1 MNEFIQNRGTILVAD
16 DDPAILRLVSTVVE
30 GEGFKAAA
38 AADGKEAY
46 KILRSG
52 IPIMA
57 AIIDV
62 VMPYIHG
69 TDLVKFMSSDERF
82 KHIPVVIMT
91 AEQSAR
97 LQSAGIA
104 SGASAFLPKPFSNAQ
119 LRALLRTFTSKEAGP
134 PK

>member
-1 MNEFIQNRGTILVAD
+1 AR
-16 DDPAILRLVSTVVE
+16 
-30 GEGFKAAA
+30 KAAA

-46 KILRSG
+46 MILKSG
-52 IPIMA
+52 VQITA

-69 TDLVKFMSSDERF
+69 TDLVKFMSNDERF

-91 AEQSAR
+91 AEHSVR
-97 LQSAGIA
+97 MQSAGIS

-119 LRALLRTFTSKEAGP
+119 LRVLLRTFAFKNPQSSQ
-134 PK
+134 